1 VATYSKSTGAKTLLL
16 AATIALTLLY
26 LWLCGEAAAS
36 ACGVAAL
43 LTLVGF
49 EWTAREQTGLEK
61 VIFTNKEVYILLLCV
76 PGMLALGAP
85 SISVHTMKHYVA
97 NDAFVVFVQL
107 PEILL
112 K

>member
-1 VATYSKSTGAKTLLL
+1 MKTLLL
-16 AATIALTLLY
+16 AATITLTLLY
-26 LWLCGEAAAS
+26 FWLCGKSAAS

-43 LTLVGF
+43 LNLVGF
-49 EWTAREQTGLEK
+49 EWAARAQTGLDN

-76 PGMLALGAP
+76 PGMLALGAQ

-107 PEILL
+107 PEVFL